1 MLSRAWPGCG
11 RRLIQ
16 EIDDPHL
23 LAWCRHDPLSGNRV
37 LVVVNMQPHEP
48 RQARLTLSRTSL
60 DLDKVTALTA
70 HDLLDD
76 TEQEWAIDAIRITC
90 TPEEPV
96 RVFRLS
102 PVVITTPE
110 TPVA

>member
-1 MLSRAWPGCG
+1 MISPAPFPMGRP
-11 RRLIQ
+11 RRLRR
-16 EIDDPHL
+16 DSFT
-23 LAWCRHDPLSGNRV
+23 RN
-37 LVVVNMQPHEP
+37 LVREN
-48 RQARLTLSRTSL
+48 
-60 DLDKVTALTA
+60 ALTA

-102 PVVITTPE
+102 PVAITTPE
-110 TPVA
+110 TPAA